1 MLSPDYE
8 KYKAKV
14 TSLCYVYR
22 EVTAKMF
29 VRSDAYK
36 FKVDAEIGEDSG
48 KRQKKKIDGLEH
60 VSLEKATKGFS
71 LFCLFKVCLTGTCSL
86 F

>member
-1 MLSPDYE
+1 MLPLLSPDYE

-29 VRSDAYK
+29 FRSDAYK

-48 KRQKKKIDGLEH
+48 KRQKKNWWTGAC
-60 VSLEKATKGFS
+60 VSWESNQGI
-71 LFCLFKVCLTGTCSL
+71 
-86 F
+86 